1 MKSFFHLISV
11 VFLKCLFIASFTSQ
25 LNAQGN
31 PKTRTARTQ
40 FSQTQNAGQAKSSE
54 FLLTNEATSSLI
66 NITRGFSLE
75 ELQRSDPNYGIYGTT
90 TGAFLKS
97 RFPASTV
104 NQSLEQA
111 IIVALNTLASLMKE
125 RKAQDPGWV
134 AGDQL
139 YAKLTNSQE
148 TRILID
154 SLLILFNDLL
164 INEWQYE
171 RSGYQ
176 VVYHN
181 SPQIYYDFYA
191 KIMQYIQGMD
201 KNADKK
207 LLLEALSY
215 TPLVGVIEF
224 LEQLNRRFEYN
235 ARRDGIPVINGKGP
249 YGFYISPG
257 NTKYSERNVA
267 VATFN
272 LLIIPRNFE
281 ESILYHFL
289 SATYE
294 KKYPGYFIKELLSRL
309 LPGVPEDKILA
320 INNQLV
326 GLHTSMLAGSGGQLV
341 QEFIP
346 LKNLRR
352 RAYVSWFYGVPVLVD
367 QHGNILKEQPGT
379 SPVAEPTS
387 PKSTT
392 PNIFGTTNARNIQLP
407 PPPPIG
413 PSPKRVLV
421 GGPGESLMPPEVF
434 IKAGK
439 GDYQAFAANFQVYP
453 QQNFGGNGDV
463 ITDFALRLLV
473 GPQFEESVRKY
484 FGYNAMDQDKIK
496 QYVSALN
503 SIAPEVVKVSDDII
517 VGSSRRKELEA
528 RMKEREKK
536 EKEDRAAIAEDRNR
550 SERVR
555 RDSER
560 NSQNRSARTENEEQA
575 QADAKSEADMSR
587 NRIGGARFGEN
598 APQAE
603 QQQNQINTN
612 QNNGESGADLLKDII
627 GAVKQLRGQAGQ

>member
-11 VFLKCLFIASFTSQ
+11 VFLQCLFIASFTSQ
-25 LNAQGN
+25 LNAQNN
-31 PKTRTARTQ
+31 PKTRTPRTE
-40 FSQTQNAGQAKSSE
+40 FSQTRDTEQNKNSE
-54 FLLTNEATSSLI
+54 FLLTNETTSSLI
-66 NITRGFSLE
+66 DITRGFSVE

-90 TGAFLKS
+90 TGSFLKT

-111 IIVALNTLASLMKE
+111 IIAALNTLASLMKE

-154 SLLILFNDLL
+154 SLKILFNDLL

-171 RSGYQ
+171 RSGFQ
-176 VVYHN
+176 VIYHN

-191 KIMQYIQGMD
+191 KLLQYIQGMD

-215 TPLVGVIEF
+215 TPLIGVIEF
-224 LEQLNRRFEYN
+224 LEELNRRFEFN
-235 ARRDGIPVINGKGP
+235 AKRDNTPVINGKGP

-257 NTKYSERNVA
+257 NTKYAERNVA
-267 VATFN
+267 VATSN

-281 ESILYHFL
+281 ESVLYHFL
-289 SATYE
+289 SATYI
-294 KKYPGYFIKELLSRL
+294 KKYPGYFMKELLARI
-309 LPGVPEDKILA
+309 LPGVPEEKILA

-326 GLHTSMLAGSGGQLV
+326 GLHTSLLAGSGGQLV

-346 LKNLRR
+346 LKSLRR
-352 RAYVSWFYGVPVLVD
+352 RVYVSWFYGVPVLID
-367 QHGNILKEQPGT
+367 QHGNILKEQHG
-379 SPVAEPTS
+379 VVPTAQPIS
-387 PKSTT
+387 NNPSI
-392 PNIFGTTNARNIQLP
+392 PNIFGTTNAGNIPLP
-407 PPPPIG
+407 PPLPIG

-439 GDYQAFAANFQVYP
+439 GDYQTFASTFQVYP

-473 GPQFEESVRKY
+473 GPQFEDSVRKY
-484 FGYNAMDQDKIK
+484 FGYNAMDQAKVN
-496 QYVSALN
+496 QYTNALN
-503 SIAPEVVKVSDDII
+503 SIAPEVVKVSAEII
-517 VGSSRRKELEA
+517 VGSTRRKELEA
-528 RMKEREKK
+528 RMKEREKR
-536 EKEDRAAIAEDRNR
+536 EKEAEAAAEEERNR
-550 SERVR
+550 ERAR
-555 RDSER
+555 KDSER
-560 NSQNRSARTENEEQA
+560 NSQNQPGRTTSDAQA
-575 QADAKSEADMSR
+575 QAEADAKTEADMQR

-603 QQQNQINTN
+603 QQPNQINAN
-612 QNNGESGADLLKDII
+612 QNSGESGAELLKDII
-627 GAVKQLRGQAGQ
+627 GAVKQLRG